1 MTQIYDASPKEL
13 AAMAQCYLKEGILS
27 RASYCYER
35 LMYLGRLRR
44 TGYLRL
50 ALVYTKQ
57 GKDNAAQ
64 RIIERYKTIY
74 KSI

>member
-1 MTQIYDASPKEL
+1 
-13 AAMAQCYLKEGILS
+13 MAQCYLKEGILS

-35 LMYLGRLRR
+35 MMYLGLLRR

-57 GKDNAAQ
+57 GKDNAA
-64 RIIERYKTIY
+64 ERVLNRYCTIY
-74 KSI
+74 KY

>member
-1 MTQIYDASPKEL
+1 
-13 AAMAQCYLKEGILS
+13 MAQCYLKEGILS

-57 GKDNAAQ
+57 GKDNAAE
-64 RIIERYKTIY
+64 RILYRYKAIY
-74 KSI
+74 KH

>member
-1 MTQIYDASPKEL
+1 
-13 AAMAQCYLKEGILS
+13 MAQCYLKEGIVS

-57 GKDNAAQ
+57 GKDNAA
-64 RIIERYKTIY
+64 ERVLNRYCTIY
-74 KSI
+74 KY

>member
-13 AAMAQCYLKEGILS
+13 ATMAQRYLRDGIPS
-27 RASYCYER
+27 RATYCYER
-35 LMYLGRLRR
+35 LMYLGCLRR

-57 GKDNAAQ
+57 RKDNAA
-64 RIIERYKTIY
+64 ERVLNRYRAIY
-74 KSI
+74 KH

>member
-1 MTQIYDASPKEL
+1 
-13 AAMAQCYLKEGILS
+13 MAQYYLKEGIVS

-57 GKDNAAQ
+57 GKDNAAE

-74 KSI
+74 KLI

>member
-13 AAMAQCYLKEGILS
+13 AVMAQRYLHDGIPS
-27 RASYCYER
+27 RATYCYER
-35 LMYLGRLRR
+35 LMYLGCLRR

-57 GKDNAAQ
+57 GKDNAAE
-64 RIIERYKTIY
+64 RILNRYRAIY
-74 KSI
+74 KY

>member
-1 MTQIYDASPKEL
+1 MTQIYDASSKEL

-35 LMYLGRLRR
+35 MMYLGRLRR

-57 GKDNAAQ
+57 GKDNAAE
-64 RIIERYKTIY
+64 RILCRYKAIY
-74 KSI
+74 KH

>member
-13 AAMAQCYLKEGILS
+13 ATMAQRYLHDGIPS
-27 RASYCYER
+27 RATYCYER

-57 GKDNAAQ
+57 GKDNAA
-64 RIIERYKTIY
+64 ERVLNRYRAIY
-74 KSI
+74 KY

>member
-1 MTQIYDASPKEL
+1 
-13 AAMAQCYLKEGILS
+13 MAQRYLKEGILS

-35 LMYLGRLRR
+35 MMYLGRLRR

-57 GKDNAAQ
+57 GKDNVAE
-64 RIIERYKTIY
+64 RILCRYKAIY
-74 KSI
+74 KH

>member
-1 MTQIYDASPKEL
+1 
-13 AAMAQCYLKEGILS
+13 MAQCYLKEGILS

-35 LMYLGRLRR
+35 LMYLGCLRR

-57 GKDNAAQ
+57 GKDNAAE
-64 RIIERYKTIY
+64 RILFRYKAIY
-74 KSI
+74 KH

>member
-13 AAMAQCYLKEGILS
+13 VVMAQRYLHDGIPS
-27 RASYCYER
+27 RATYCYER
-35 LMYLGRLRR
+35 LMYLGCLRR

-57 GKDNAAQ
+57 GKDNAA
-64 RIIERYKTIY
+64 ERVLNRYRAIY
-74 KSI
+74 KY